1 MNNQVRLFPRT
12 VEDFFMDY
20 SKLIQDDLTA
30 QWVKDIIQKLSPY
43 PYLADILIILSSF
56 AGGALIAMMLYLLLR
71 RILNRFYS
79 RHCEMN
85 PALQACIRQMAF
97 SFVSCLPVMLVGY
110 CVWCDGIHEWVAI
123 LVCKPLWGIVIVL
136 LSITA
141 SYAIKSFGLWY
152 KQQRHAEQRP
162 IDGLL
167 TLAISFVWVAA
178 IIVFVSIMVEKSP
191 IYLLSGLGA
200 VAAILLLLLQ
210 HTIHSFVA
218 SVEINADHLVEI
230 GDWIVMESETF
241 GGILDRQEID
251 GIVTE
256 ISLHTVK
263 VRNWDR
269 TLVCLPIC
277 DLVNK
282 PFINFTAMEKGGGRR
297 IKKALLIDQRSIR
310 FLSREEIEI
319 LKEFD
324 ILNDYL
330 ESKGNELVQYNTG
343 RSVFNSRHLTNLG
356 IFRIYAKRYL
366 EQHPDIRADL
376 TLFVRELA
384 PKDTGVPLE
393 IYCFSKEVQWVPYEE
408 VQSEI
413 TEHLLAV
420 LPCFGL
426 RVFQRNSDIH
436 QKVDAHVDAVGGG
449 FHCDILKKTVCPSI
463 GDSSGERDS

>member
-1 MNNQVRLFPRT
+1 
-12 VEDFFMDY
+12 MDY
-20 SKLIQDDLTA
+20 SKLIEDEFTPE
-30 QWVKDIIQKLSPY
+30 WVKAVIHDLSPY
-43 PYLADILIILSSF
+43 PYLADILVIVSSF
-56 AGGALIAMMLYLLLR
+56 AFGALISMILYLLLR

-85 PALQACIRQMAF
+85 PTLRACIGKMIF
-97 SFVSCLPVMLVGY
+97 SFVGCLPVMLVGY
-110 CVWCDGIHEWVAI
+110 SVWCDGIHEWVAI
-123 LVCKPLWGIVIVL
+123 LICKPLWGIVIVL
-136 LSITA
+136 LSLTL
-141 SYAIKSFGLWY
+141 SYAIKSFGMWY

-162 IDGLL
+162 IDGLITL
-167 TLAISFVWVAA
+167 TISFVWVAA
-178 IIVFVSIMVEKSP
+178 VIIFISLMVEKSP

-200 VAAILLLLLQ
+200 AAAILLLLLQ

-282 PFINFTAMEKGGGRR
+282 PFINYTAMEKGGGRR

-310 FLSREEIEI
+310 FLTKDEVEI
-319 LKEFD
+319 LKGFD
-324 ILNDYL
+324 LLKDYL
-330 ESKGNELVQYNTG
+330 ESMGNELIQYNTG
-343 RSVFNSRHLTNLG
+343 RSVFNARHLTNLG
-356 IFRIYAKRYL
+356 IFRIYAKLYL
-366 EQHPDIRADL
+366 EQNPKIRADL

-384 PKDTGVPLE
+384 PTDTGVPLE

-436 QKVDAHVDAVGGG
+436 QKVDSHVDVVGGI
-449 FHCDILKKTVCPSI
+449 FRFDSLKQPVIPDN
-463 GDSSGERDS
+463 GVSSGERNS

>member
-1 MNNQVRLFPRT
+1 MK
-12 VEDFFMDY
+12 MDY

-30 QWVKDIIQKLSPY
+30 EWVKNIIQKLSPY

-56 AGGALIAMMLYLLLR
+56 AAGALVSLMLFWLLR

-79 RHCEMN
+79 RYCEMN
-85 PALQACIRQMAF
+85 EALQGCIRRMIV
-97 SFVSCLPVMLVGY
+97 SFVGCLPVMLVGY
-110 CVWCDGIHEWVAI
+110 CVWCDGIHEWVAVLI
-123 LVCKPLWGIVIVL
+123 CKPLWGIVLVL
-136 LSITA
+136 LSLTL

-167 TLAISFVWVAA
+167 RLAISFVWAA
-178 IIVFVSIMVEKSP
+178 AFFLFISLLLEKSP

-282 PFINFTAMEKGGGRR
+282 PFINFSAMEKGGGRR
-297 IKKALLIDQRSIR
+297 IKKAFLIDQRSIR
-310 FLSREEIEI
+310 FLSREEVEI

-324 ILNDYL
+324 LLKDYL
-330 ESKGNELVQYNTG
+330 ESMGSELIQYNMG
-343 RSVFNSRHLTNLG
+343 RSMFNARHLTNLG

-366 EQHPDIRADL
+366 EQNPNVRADL

-393 IYCFSKEVQWVPYEE
+393 IYCFSREVQWVPYEE

-436 QKVDAHVDAVGGG
+436 QKVDAHVDVVGGA
-449 FHCDILKKTVCPSI
+449 FRFNSMNNP
-463 GDSSGERDS
+463 

>member
-1 MNNQVRLFPRT
+1 
-12 VEDFFMDY
+12 MDY
-20 SKLIQDDLTA
+20 SKLIQDDYTA
-30 QWVKDIIQKLSPY
+30 EWVKDIIRKLSPY

-56 AGGALIAMMLYLLLR
+56 AAGALISLMLFWLLR
-71 RILNRFYS
+71 SILNRFYS

-85 PALQACIRQMAF
+85 AALQTCIRRMIV
-97 SFVSCLPVMLVGY
+97 SFVGCLPVMLVGY

-123 LVCKPLWGIVIVL
+123 LICKPLWGIVIAL
-136 LSITA
+136 LSLTGT
-141 SYAIKSFGLWY
+141 YAIRSFGLWY

-167 TLAISFVWVAA
+167 TLSISFVWAAA
-178 IIVFVSIMVEKSP
+178 IIVFISLMLEKSP

-282 PFINFTAMEKGGGRR
+282 PFINYTAMEKGGGRR

-310 FLSREEIEI
+310 FLSKEEVEI
-319 LKEFD
+319 LKGFD
-324 ILNDYL
+324 ILKDYL
-330 ESKGNELVQYNTG
+330 ESKGNELIQYNTG
-343 RSVFNSRHLTNLG
+343 RSGFNTRHLTNLG
-356 IFRIYAKRYL
+356 IFRIYAKHYL
-366 EQHPDIRADL
+366 EQNPKIRADL

-420 LPCFGL
+420 LPSFGL

-436 QKVDAHVDAVGGG
+436 QKVDAHVDVVGGG
-449 FHCDILKKTVCPSI
+449 FRFDSLNNPVCPGI
-463 GDSSGERDS
+463 GDSSGERKS

>member
-1 MNNQVRLFPRT
+1 
-12 VEDFFMDY
+12 MDY

-30 QWVKDIIQKLSPY
+30 EWVKNIIQKLSPY

-56 AGGALIAMMLYLLLR
+56 AAGALVSLMLFWLLR

-85 PALQACIRQMAF
+85 EALQGCIRRMIV
-97 SFVSCLPVMLVGY
+97 SFVGCLPVMLVGY
-110 CVWCDGIHEWVAI
+110 CVWCDGIHEWVAVLI
-123 LVCKPLWGIVIVL
+123 CKPLWGIVLVL
-136 LSITA
+136 LSLTL

-167 TLAISFVWVAA
+167 RLAISFVWAA
-178 IIVFVSIMVEKSP
+178 AFFLFISLLLEKSP

-282 PFINFTAMEKGGGRR
+282 PFINFSAMEKGGGRR
-297 IKKALLIDQRSIR
+297 IKKAFLIDQRSIR
-310 FLSREEIEI
+310 FLSREEVEI

-324 ILNDYL
+324 LLKDYL
-330 ESKGNELVQYNTG
+330 ESMGSELIQYNMG
-343 RSVFNSRHLTNLG
+343 RSMFNARHLTNLG

-366 EQHPDIRADL
+366 EQNPNVRADL

-393 IYCFSKEVQWVPYEE
+393 IYCFSREVQWVPYEE

-436 QKVDAHVDAVGGG
+436 QKVDAHVDVVGGA
-449 FHCDILKKTVCPSI
+449 FRFNSMNNP
-463 GDSSGERDS
+463 

>member
-1 MNNQVRLFPRT
+1 
-12 VEDFFMDY
+12 MDY
-20 SKLIQDDLTA
+20 SKLIQDDYTA
-30 QWVKDIIQKLSPY
+30 EWVKNIIQKLSPY

-56 AGGALIAMMLYLLLR
+56 AGGALISLMLFLLLR
-71 RILNRFYS
+71 PILNRFYR
-79 RHCEMN
+79 RHCELN
-85 PALQACIRQMAF
+85 DALQACIRKMIV
-97 SFVSCLPVMLVGY
+97 SFVSCLPLVLVSY
-110 CVWCDGIHEWVAI
+110 SVWCDGIHEWVAVMI
-123 LVCKPLWGIVIVL
+123 IKPLWGIGIAL
-136 LSITA
+136 LALTGT
-141 SYAIKSFGLWY
+141 YAIKSFGLWY

-178 IIVFVSIMVEKSP
+178 VIVFIAMLVEKSP

-200 VAAILLLLLQ
+200 AAAILLLLLQ

-230 GDWIVMESETF
+230 GDWIVMETDTF
-241 GGILDRQEID
+241 SMIPDGQEID

-269 TLVCLPIC
+269 TLVCVPIC

-282 PFINFTAMEKGGGRR
+282 PFFNYTAMEKGGGRR

-310 FLSREEIEI
+310 FLNREEV
-319 LKEFD
+319 D
-324 ILNDYL
+324 ILMGFDLLKDYL
-330 ESKGNELVQYNTG
+330 KCKGNELVEYNSG
-343 RSVFNSRHLTNLG
+343 RSGFNTRHLTNLG
-356 IFRIYAKRYL
+356 VFRIYAKHYL
-366 EQHPDIRADL
+366 EQHPEIRADL

-384 PKDTGVPLE
+384 PTDTGVPLE
-393 IYCFSKEVQWVPYEE
+393 IYCFTKQVQWIPYEE

-420 LPCFGL
+420 LPSFGL

-436 QKVDAHVDAVGGG
+436 QKVDTHVDVVGGA
-449 FHCDILKKTVCPSI
+449 FRFDSLKNPVCPSI
-463 GDSSGERDS
+463 GDSSAERNS

>member
-1 MNNQVRLFPRT
+1 MK
-12 VEDFFMDY
+12 MDY
-20 SKLIQDDLTA
+20 SKLIQDDWTA
-30 QWVKDIIQKLSPY
+30 EWVKNIIQKLSPY

-56 AGGALIAMMLYLLLR
+56 AVGTLIALILFWLLR
-71 RILNRFYS
+71 HILNRFYS

-85 PALQACIRQMAF
+85 AALQSCISRMIV
-97 SFVSCLPVMLVGY
+97 SFVGCLPVMLVGY

-136 LSITA
+136 LSLTL

-167 TLAISFVWVAA
+167 RLAISFVWVAA
-178 IIVFVSIMVEKSP
+178 IIVFIAILVEKSP

-282 PFINFTAMEKGGGRR
+282 PFINYTAMEKGGGRR

-310 FLSREEIEI
+310 FLNREEVEI
-319 LKEFD
+319 LKGFD
-324 ILNDYL
+324 LLKDYL
-330 ESKGNELVQYNTG
+330 ESKGNELVEYNTG
-343 RSVFNSRHLTNLG
+343 RSGFNTRHLTNLG

-436 QKVDAHVDAVGGG
+436 QKVDAYVDVVGKA
-449 FHCDILKKTVCPSI
+449 FHSNSMNKPVCPSI
-463 GDSSGERDS
+463 GDTSTEQNS

>member
-1 MNNQVRLFPRT
+1 
-12 VEDFFMDY
+12 MDY
-20 SKLIQDDLTA
+20 SKLIQDEFTPEWA
-30 QWVKDIIQKLSPY
+30 KSVIQDLSPY
-43 PYLADILIILSSF
+43 PYLADVLVITSSF
-56 AGGALIAMMLYLLLR
+56 AVGALLSLVLFWLLR
-71 RILNRFYS
+71 PILNRFY
-79 RHCEMN
+79 RRRCEMN
-85 PALQACIRQMAF
+85 AALQVCIRRMIV
-97 SFVSCLPVMLVGY
+97 SFVGCLPVIFVGY

-123 LVCKPLWGIVIVL
+123 LICKPLWGIVIVL
-136 LSITA
+136 LALTVT
-141 SYAIKSFGLWY
+141 YAIKSFGLWY

-167 TLAISFVWVAA
+167 RLTISFVWAA
-178 IIVFVSIMVEKSP
+178 AVIVFISLLVEKSP

-200 VAAILLLLLQ
+200 IAAILLLLLQ

-218 SVEINADHLVEI
+218 SVEINVDHLVEI

-282 PFINFTAMEKGGGRR
+282 PFVNYTAMEKGGGRR

-310 FLSREEIEI
+310 FLNREEVEI
-319 LKEFD
+319 LKGFD
-324 ILNDYL
+324 ILKDYL
-330 ESKGNELVQYNTG
+330 ENKGNELTQYNTG
-343 RSVFNSRHLTNLG
+343 RSMFNTRHLTNLG

-366 EQHPDIRADL
+366 EQNPNIRADL
-376 TLFVRELA
+376 TLFVRELS
-384 PKDTGVPLE
+384 PTDTGVPLE

-413 TEHLLAV
+413 TEHLLAL
-420 LPCFGL
+420 LPSFSL

-436 QKVDAHVDAVGGG
+436 QKADAHVDVVGGA
-449 FHCDILKKTVCPSI
+449 FPFNCPKDPVRPVI